1 MLSSR
6 LRILALPHMLIRV
19 DRETADVD
27 VDAVPAETL
36 VRAQGGIV
44 LESTGCHRSPNPLPG
59 WRVSGRIPRKAGRDV
74 VFMSSSLHLWLSIPV
89 KALF

>member
-27 VDAVPAETL
+27 VDAVPAENL
-36 VRAQGGIV
+36 VRTRADLCQTF
-44 LESTGCHRSPNPLPG
+44 SMYPLG
-59 WRVSGRIPRKAGRDV
+59 RLACYHARIPRRACPQ
-74 VFMSSSLHLWLSIPV
+74 LSICELSPRT
-89 KALF
+89 